1 MATTIQA
8 GRSGTNAS
16 VQLETFLGT
25 AVGDTSD
32 LLAELRSVARSS
44 LGCLPDYQVMSS
56 DSAMRANKVVSVARD
71 ASGQMLGFA
80 SLALPMSPFP
90 LPVVHLG
97 LTCVRPEA
105 TGNQL
110 IHRLHRAAL
119 VRAFRELGFW
129 RKAWVTS
136 VSSVPH
142 VLVTVG
148 RFVTRTYPSPA
159 APTPTQQQLAVARWF
174 AATMRAESHVDARC
188 EFDPEAFVFR
198 GGNAGSCFHLTQ
210 KRAEFATA
218 HRAQGLSDWY
228 QSRYDAAR
236 GDAILQF
243 GQLSMLHLSKYLTV
257 KSTWMKGVKRLGPR
271 GRGASRHAIEANRR

>member
-1 MATTIQA
+1 MATTTNT
-8 GRSGTNAS
+8 GRSRTDGS
-16 VQLETFLGT
+16 VRLETLRGGT
-25 AVGDTSD
+25 VGDSSR
-32 LLAELRSVARSS
+32 LLGELRAVARSS
-44 LGCLPDYQVMSS
+44 LGCLPDYQVMST
-56 DSAMRANKVVSVARD
+56 DPAMRTNKVVSVAR
-71 ASGQMLGFA
+71 APSGEMLGFA
-80 SLALPMSPFP
+80 SLVLPASPFP

-129 RKAWVTS
+129 RKAWITS

-148 RFVTRTYPSPA
+148 RFVTRTYPSPEE
-159 APTPTQQQLAVARWF
+159 PRPTQAQLEVARWF
-174 AATMRAESHVDARC
+174 AATMRAEAHLDARC

-198 GGNAGSCFHLTQ
+198 EGNAGSCFQLTQ
-210 KRAEFATA
+210 KRAEYATA

-228 QSRYDAAR
+228 HSRYDAAR
-236 GDAILQF
+236 GDAILQV
-243 GQLSMLHLSKYLTV
+243 GQLSMLHLSKYLTA
-257 KSTWMKGVKRLGPR
+257 KSTWAMRLTPR
-271 GRGASRHAIEANRR
+271 GWGSSRHAAADDRR